1 MISSFLFARIV
12 VNKTSSRKGGC
23 LTGIGRGS
31 GEGVGGVLVSL
42 FRIWTDLGFFAT
54 DQTVFFTVTFS
65 KSAITVIIK
74 NN

>member
-54 DQTVFFTVTFS
+54 DQTVFFYCYLLQ
-65 KSAITVIIK
+65 KCHNCNNK
-74 NN
+74 N

>member
-23 LTGIGRGS
+23 LTGRGS